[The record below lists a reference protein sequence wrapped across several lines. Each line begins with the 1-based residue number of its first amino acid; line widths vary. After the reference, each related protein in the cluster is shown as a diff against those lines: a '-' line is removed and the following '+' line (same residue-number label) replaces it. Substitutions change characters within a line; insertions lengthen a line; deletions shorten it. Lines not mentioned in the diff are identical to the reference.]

1 MKKGENMNKEKIIE
15 EYIVRNNLDME
26 KVVDDY
32 YNYISTII
40 KNSYNFKVEDE
51 DEMISDVFLIIW
63 KNREKLRLKEKFS
76 PYIAGITKKII
87 YRKYKEINKSMEI
100 IQYEEN
106 IVDDFNIDSIIEQR
120 EINNCIAN
128 NLKEIGETEYLI
140 FTKFYYEGKRAG
152 QIAKEMNMSVGNVK
166 TKLHRTRIKIKEI
179 LKVGGF

>member
-1 MKKGENMNKEKIIE
+1 MNKEKIIE
-15 EYIVRNNLDME
+15 EYIVKNNLDME

-40 KNSYNFKVEDE
+40 KNSYNFKAEDE

-76 PYIAGITKKII
+76 PYIAGITKKVI
-87 YRKYKEINKSMEI
+87 YRKHKEINSSMGI
-100 IQYEEN
+100 SQYEEN
-106 IVDDFNIDSIIEQR
+106 MVDDFNIDSIIEQR

-140 FTKFYYEGKRAG
+140 FTKFYYEGKKVR
-152 QIAKEMNMSVGNVK
+152 QIAKEINMSASNVK
-166 TKLHRTRIKIKEI
+166 IKLHRTRNKIKEI

>member
-1 MKKGENMNKEKIIE
+1 MNKEKIIE
-15 EYIVRNNLDME
+15 EYIVKNNLDME
-26 KVVDDY
+26 KIVDDY

-40 KNSYNFKVEDE
+40 KNSYNFKAEDE
-51 DEMISDVFLIIW
+51 DEMISDVFLIVW

-76 PYIAGITKKII
+76 PYIAGITKKVI
-87 YRKYKEINKSMEI
+87 YRKHKEINSSMGI
-100 IQYEEN
+100 SQYEEN
-106 IVDDFNIDSIIEQR
+106 MVDDFNIDSIIEQR

-166 TKLHRTRIKIKEI
+166 TKLHRTRNKIKEI

>member
-1 MKKGENMNKEKIIE
+1 MNKEKIIE
-15 EYIVRNNLDME
+15 EYIVKNNLDME

-40 KNSYNFKVEDE
+40 RNSHSFKIEDE

-76 PYIAGITKKII
+76 PYIAGITKRII
-87 YRKYKEINKSMEI
+87 YRKYKEMNNSMEI
-100 IQYEEN
+100 TQYEEN
-106 IVDDFNIDSIIEQR
+106 MTDDFNIDNIIEQR

-128 NLKEIGETEYLI
+128 NLKGIGETEYQI
-140 FTKFYYEGKRAG
+140 FTKFYYESKKVR
-152 QIAKEMNMSVGNVK
+152 QIAKEMNMSVSNVK
-166 TKLHRTRIKIKEI
+166 TKLHRTRNKMKEI